1 MKWWILCVILR
12 VRCFGKE
19 DEEEAMLR
27 ELKERE
33 DCLVL
38 CCCPSSH
45 VLLFR
50 ILDCDNLHN
59 LFALPCVIICLQAR
73 KMRDDQVRTERKAKL
88 QCI

>member
-1 MKWWILCVILR
+1 MILR

-45 VLLFR
+45 VLYTISIYFGFLTVT
-50 ILDCDNLHN
+50 ICTTCLLYP
-59 LFALPCVIICLQAR
+59 ALSSVCRQ
-73 KMRDDQVRTERKAKL
+73 ER
-88 QCI
+88 

>member
-1 MKWWILCVILR
+1 MILR
-12 VRCFGKE
+12 LRCFGKE

-38 CCCPSSH
+38 CCCPSSR

-50 ILDCDNLHN
+50 ILDDNHN
-59 LFALPCVIICLQAR
+59 LFALYFINLYHLFAGT
-73 KMRDDQVRTERKAKL
+73 KDER
-88 QCI
+88 